1 MFAETSEKKSNV
13 RVAFALVCALAVCC
27 SVMYITADGSDEYV
41 HEIVKGVDAG
51 DSVGSTDVLK
61 AGQIYTETPD
71 GRMRLM
77 DYFNNVEKEISDE
90 VANRKS
96 DIASV
101 RAQMARD
108 FAFNAQQR
116 NALKKEMLKNM
127 ARNARIARAN
137 LNHAMRKTQRHF
149 ARAAHLANMRFAANQ
164 RRHRHTLA
172 LMARDKRAAAR
183 ALKLATAAW
192 HKSTNAWASATNAKI
207 DQLNRHVS
215 ANAAQIEE
223 NAKKA
228 RKELEAVTKEWDN
241 KVNTFKSDEKAANS
255 RLGKQ
260 FAAQSK
266 AQRAYASNKIK
277 GLVAMTTANFN
288 AVKLKMAKNRH
299 EVDMALRQATMRFE
313 ASLNA
318 QKALEDQRYAK
329 TVANIAAARAEAAH
343 KVASAKRSF
352 KVGLLNLGSTV
363 AHQVTKINNDID
375 ATAAV
380 VRSDAAAQAKVN
392 ANVNAEMSRMV
403 KLGNKRYREHLKADA
418 ELERTIAKDNAQTN
432 RELNRI
438 AASFNAKLSS
448 VRKQL
453 ARDRRHA
460 ESELRKATTRV
471 SEKLARDLA
480 KQKKKNR
487 AMRTATLRAEREAR
501 RNIKEAKRKFQRKI
515 IKLSKVVAKN
525 DAKADKKIKK
535 LTGIVNA
542 NALKSKQGRAEIHA
556 IEDAN
561 VKELKTAIH
570 RAIAT
575 GEKRA
580 ALVEQRGNKM
590 DADTKFLVQ
599 AKLRAEIGKLRAE
612 TNKSVKDLE
621 QENAEARKALKAE
634 MNEAVKEAAE
644 LAKND
649 LNKAMKAGAKKM
661 AEFSKKASA
670 AHASNALARKRLKNQ
685 IKANAKAVNTMLTA
699 ANQEATAAITA
710 QTLQMRKAIAKTNT
724 QLDAYAKQMRA
735 NAQKARAEVAALEK
749 STENAIA
756 AEAKRAA
763 KATAAFSKADKARQA
778 AAMKFLKASMKKA
791 AAESDKKFGKAYK
804 KLADDRAHAD
814 KALGAS
820 FKGLNDALAKQIAL
834 EDSRFKTTV
843 SDIKAARKEAT
854 AAVVALR
861 KDMATNLYATQAIVR
876 NVEGRLVSGIAKATA
891 EVVAAKRAQ
900 DAINSKVKAELKRVE
915 KLSND
920 RFSADKRA
928 RGALRKI
935 MDDNKKAAAAE
946 VKALGA
952 KLSSKLHKLE
962 KRNAENR
969 REMAKD
975 LTSATETFSAELGKQ
990 VDAQNAAHNALSSAT
1005 AAATA
1010 ASAGA
1015 LKRAQAM
1022 FDSKIVQLTNTVAA
1036 NAAHAEAG
1044 IQRVTG
1050 VVNDI
1055 AKAGKKDRALIRKQ
1069 TKAMEANLNSA
1080 VSRAISLGEAKAK
1093 AVAQKVAAHL
1103 KDTKDYLQ
1111 SELISQA
1118 EKAAD
1123 NVFAILDGK
1132 RQKIADN
1139 YLSLKAYAV
1148 AAKDDLQD
1156 YVGKGKGL
1164 ALSSIGDLLQSV
1176 GGLSAV
1182 RTPPA
1187 QGLGMG
1193 GSTIPAIFSGEN
1205 FKVSGS
1211 VAAINGLVNEFTQ
1224 QTQQVRS
1231 RWPMGLGKYLL
1242 DKLEISMT
1250 GKGVLQV
1257 DKVQGK
1263 NGNYVYVNGRSVGL
1277 SNKLSDFST
1286 LAAKMSA
1293 YEAVLAKLTAKIAK
1307 VKTIPHAKPM
1317 QVKPPEWQGD

>member
-1 MFAETSEKKSNV
+1 M
-13 RVAFALVCALAVCC
+13 
-27 SVMYITADGSDEYV
+27 G
-41 HEIVKGVDAG
+41 
-51 DSVGSTDVLK
+51 
-61 AGQIYTETPD
+61 
-71 GRMRLM
+71 
-77 DYFNNVEKEISDE
+77 
-90 VANRKS
+90 
-96 DIASV
+96 
-101 RAQMARD
+101 
-108 FAFNAQQR
+108 
-116 NALKKEMLKNM
+116 
-127 ARNARIARAN
+127 
-137 LNHAMRKTQRHF
+137 
-149 ARAAHLANMRFAANQ
+149 
-164 RRHRHTLA
+164 
-172 LMARDKRAAAR
+172 
-183 ALKLATAAW
+183 
-192 HKSTNAWASATNAKI
+192 
-207 DQLNRHVS
+207 
-215 ANAAQIEE
+215 
-223 NAKKA
+223 
-228 RKELEAVTKEWDN
+228 
-241 KVNTFKSDEKAANS
+241 
-255 RLGKQ
+255 
-260 FAAQSK
+260 
-266 AQRAYASNKIK
+266 
-277 GLVAMTTANFN
+277 
-288 AVKLKMAKNRH
+288 
-299 EVDMALRQATMRFE
+299 
-313 ASLNA
+313 
-318 QKALEDQRYAK
+318 
-329 TVANIAAARAEAAH
+329 
-343 KVASAKRSF
+343 
-352 KVGLLNLGSTV
+352 
-363 AHQVTKINNDID
+363 
-375 ATAAV
+375 
-380 VRSDAAAQAKVN
+380 
-392 ANVNAEMSRMV
+392 
-403 KLGNKRYREHLKADA
+403 
-418 ELERTIAKDNAQTN
+418 
-432 RELNRI
+432 
-438 AASFNAKLSS
+438 
-448 VRKQL
+448 
-453 ARDRRHA
+453 
-460 ESELRKATTRV
+460 
-471 SEKLARDLA
+471 
-480 KQKKKNR
+480 
-487 AMRTATLRAEREAR
+487 
-501 RNIKEAKRKFQRKI
+501 
-515 IKLSKVVAKN
+515 
-525 DAKADKKIKK
+525 
-535 LTGIVNA
+535 
-542 NALKSKQGRAEIHA
+542 
-556 IEDAN
+556 
-561 VKELKTAIH
+561 
-570 RAIAT
+570 
-575 GEKRA
+575 
-580 ALVEQRGNKM
+580 
-590 DADTKFLVQ
+590 
-599 AKLRAEIGKLRAE
+599 
-612 TNKSVKDLE
+612 
-621 QENAEARKALKAE
+621 
-634 MNEAVKEAAE
+634 
-644 LAKND
+644 
-649 LNKAMKAGAKKM
+649 
-661 AEFSKKASA
+661 
-670 AHASNALARKRLKNQ
+670 
-685 IKANAKAVNTMLTA
+685 
-699 ANQEATAAITA
+699 
-710 QTLQMRKAIAKTNT
+710 TLQMRNAIAKTNT

-1103 KDTKDYLQ
+1103 KDTKDY
-1111 SELISQA
+1111 
-1118 EKAAD
+1118 
-1123 NVFAILDGK
+1123 
-1132 RQKIADN
+1132 
-1139 YLSLKAYAV
+1139 
-1148 AAKDDLQD
+1148 
-1156 YVGKGKGL
+1156 VGKGKGL

-1187 QGLGMG
+1187 
-1193 GSTIPAIFSGEN
+1193 
-1205 FKVSGS
+1205 
-1211 VAAINGLVNEFTQ
+1211 
-1224 QTQQVRS
+1224 
-1231 RWPMGLGKYLL
+1231 
-1242 DKLEISMT
+1242 
-1250 GKGVLQV
+1250 
-1257 DKVQGK
+1257 
-1263 NGNYVYVNGRSVGL
+1263 
-1277 SNKLSDFST
+1277 
-1286 LAAKMSA
+1286 
-1293 YEAVLAKLTAKIAK
+1293 
-1307 VKTIPHAKPM
+1307 
-1317 QVKPPEWQGD
+1317 